1 MKKLYFTVALVLMVA
16 YIAFMTY
23 TKEGLVTAKA
33 KCVGGKCSC
42 PSGYAYDIVSK
53 DCKQSST
60 VQDPISPNPL
70 R

>member
-1 MKKLYFTVALVLMVA
+1 MKKAWFAATLILLVLL
-16 YIAFMTY
+16 IAFFSKY

-60 VQDPISPNPL
+60 VQDPISP
-70 R
+70 